1 MGMNIPYDRGKE
13 LLESIDALLD
23 APPAEQ
29 PVLKQAILDW
39 SVKRAEQLNA
49 LLGVLEEDTKDPR
62 TDKWK
67 SHVSALRDALSTF
80 CKTDTRLPQPAT
92 AASLAFVLTNAVA
105 EADFVEAIEAAL
117 LAAQTRDTLTRYI
130 DVVREQTKI
139 LETRWDALIASH
151 KSYEAQ
157 ELAVIEQVQTMLTEV
172 ARDVKGLYTQL
183 NQAAAAS
190 VKTTSDAI
198 SQMPEGGADKI
209 GVPLNN
215 EIQLVA
221 QAVERWQYLK
231 TGMDTQE
238 TRFQTYF
245 REELGGPLL
254 LFQDFREDTKEFIDE
269 FGYQKLSDDVEKAKA
284 ALDPIR
290 SSGTTPA
297 NRKDGELF
305 ANAAKLLLQGH
316 LNNAK
321 KVWDDF
327 ATKHEGKFFGPIKPD
342 FSKALLDRDQFEQKY
357 ERLQAADLHSLAQ
370 MWRSDSRTVFG
381 VDLSG
386 LPAHVADQYRAALR
400 PTFERIDEILKKPVL
415 ERFGENFKVA
425 FGNAINKILS

>member
-1 MGMNIPYDRGKE
+1 MGMNIPYDRGRE
-13 LLESIDALLD
+13 LLESIDAPLN

-29 PVLKQAILDW
+29 PVLKQAIIDW
-39 SVKRAEQLNA
+39 SVKRAEHLNA
-49 LLGVLEEDTKDPR
+49 LLDVLEEDTKDPR

-67 SHVSALRDALSTF
+67 SRVSALKDALSTF

-92 AASLAFVLTNAVA
+92 AASLAFVLREAIA
-105 EADFVEAIEAAL
+105 ETDFVEAIEAAL
-117 LAAQTRDTLTRYI
+117 LAAQTRDALTRYI
-130 DVVREQTKI
+130 AVVREQTEI
-139 LETRWDALIASH
+139 LETKWGGVIAPH

-172 ARDVKGLYTQL
+172 ARDVGALHTQL
-183 NQAAAAS
+183 KQAVATS
-190 VKTTSDAI
+190 VKTAGDAI

-209 GVPLNN
+209 EVPLNN
-215 EIQLVA
+215 EIQMA
-221 QAVERWQYLK
+221 GQAVDRWQYLK

-238 TRFQTYF
+238 TRFQSYF

-269 FGYQKLSDDVEKAKA
+269 FGYQKLSEDVEKAKA

-297 NRKDGELF
+297 NLKDGELF

-321 KVWDDF
+321 KAWDAF
-327 ATKHEGKFFGPIKPD
+327 VTKHEGKFFGPIKPE

-357 ERLQAADLHSLAQ
+357 DRLQAADLHSLAQ
-370 MWRSDSRTVFG
+370 MWRDSSRTVFG
-381 VDLSG
+381 VDFSG
-386 LPAHVADQYRAALR
+386 LPAHVAEQYKAALR
-400 PTFERIDEILKKPVL
+400 PAFERIDEILKKPVL

-425 FGNAINKILS
+425 LGNAVNKIIS